1 MRPSFRFRFVLWFS
15 GLSALLVGGFIA
27 AKVLSFDRELQ
38 RDLRRDMRD
47 ECDLL
52 AGLLEEEIEENGSP
66 EGARV
71 DLAKIVRDADH
82 PLQFLRGSELFASA
96 PRPVS
101 PPTDAASIDAAL
113 SPDGTAWT
121 SPGGD
126 DFLVV
131 ARSVSIARGGFAGTI
146 VSARSTE
153 PIRLRLQ
160 RSIEE
165 GVLFWAVAVALSVLV
180 GRFLSDR
187 ALAPVRALTR
197 VAEGLR
203 AEDLSVRAGPGAG
216 DPELTRL
223 VEAFNRMLD
232 RLSAAFGRLD
242 RYTADV
248 AHEVQTPLA
257 VMKGHLEVALRE
269 TAAAPEHRELLG
281 TLLSEVE
288 SMQGI
293 CRDLLYLARADQEAG
308 AAGRQ
313 AGPGGVEP
321 ARAEVDLDEVAHVA
335 QEIGALLGTARG
347 IRVELAHENGALRV
361 RGDRSQLLRATTNL
375 VDNAVKYGRDGG
387 RVAIR
392 VGPGPRGVRLEVED
406 DGIGIA
412 GEDLPHVF
420 ERFYKADRS
429 RDREARGTGLGL
441 SVAQAIVHAHGGALL
456 IRSELGRGTTAT
468 IDLPRERHA

>member
-1 MRPSFRFRFVLWFS
+1 VRPSFRLRFVLWFS
-15 GLSALLVGGFIA
+15 GLSALLIGGFIA
-27 AKVLSFDRELQ
+27 AKVLSFDRELT
-38 RDLRRDMRD
+38 RDLRGQMRD

-52 AGLLEEEIEENGSP
+52 AGLVQEEIEENDTL
-66 EGARV
+66 GAARS
-71 DLAKIVRDADH
+71 DLMKIVRDADH
-82 PLQFLRGSELFASA
+82 PLQILRGGEVFASA
-96 PRPVS
+96 PRPVF
-101 PPTDAASIDAAL
+101 PPTDAPSIAAAE
-113 SPDGTAWT
+113 SPGGGSWT
-121 SPGGD
+121 SPAGVDYLVAARKVSVAKGP
-126 DFLVV
+126 FL
-131 ARSVSIARGGFAGTI
+131 GMI
-146 VSARSTE
+146 VTARSTE
-153 PIRLRLQ
+153 AIRRRLQ
-160 RSIEE
+160 RSVEE
-165 GVLFWAVAVALSVLV
+165 GALFWAVAVALSVLV

-203 AEDLSVRAGPGAG
+203 AEDLTMRAGPGSG

-242 RYTADV
+242 RYSADV

-269 TAAAPEHRELLG
+269 MASTPEHRELLG

-293 CRDLLYLARADQEAG
+293 CRDLLYLARADQ
-308 AAGRQ
+308 Q
-313 AGPGGVEP
+313 AGLAGQALP
-321 ARAEVDLDEVAHVA
+321 AEVDLDEVARDA
-335 QEIGALLGTARG
+335 QEIGSLLGTPRG
-347 IRVELAHENGALRV
+347 IRVELARENGAPARV
-361 RGDRSQLLRATTNL
+361 RGDRSQLLRAATNL

-392 VGPGPRGVRLEVED
+392 LGPGPRGVRLEVED

-420 ERFYKADRS
+420 ERFYKADLS
-429 RDREARGTGLGL
+429 RDRETRGTGLGL
-441 SVAQAIVHAHGGALL
+441 SVAQAIVHAHGGAIA
-456 IRSELGRGTTAT
+456 IRSEVGRGTAVTV
-468 IDLPRERHA
+468 DLPLANGTA